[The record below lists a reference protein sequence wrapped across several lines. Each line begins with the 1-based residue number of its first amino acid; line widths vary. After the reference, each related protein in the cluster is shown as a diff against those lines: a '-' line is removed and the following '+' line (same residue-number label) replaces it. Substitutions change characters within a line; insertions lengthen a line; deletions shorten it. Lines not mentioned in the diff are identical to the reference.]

1 MTSNELQAIARFRTR
16 PGQQGIAL
24 LLVMMVVLLV
34 MVVVTELQLSAR
46 VDLQVSANEMDD
58 FAVEYAMRGAVDA
71 ARYLLKLDGGENS
84 NDGLQDKWAEPD
96 KWLQLDF
103 GEGMRVKIDVV
114 DESRKYNLYWI
125 LKGKPT
131 DRRNAVDRLVSIID
145 LMREG
150 TNHDLSPAESADLAT
165 QIIDYV
171 KVRRAGKKKEY
182 EGIQLPPTRNN
193 VLLSLQE
200 LIPFVG
206 EFVFYDQVAAD
217 GEKLAGLERFITIWS
232 DGKTNV
238 NTADFVVLQC
248 YFPPAEREKAKQI
261 IEARESLS
269 DPEKNPELN
278 QPPSIGKKKE
288 EPFIGI
294 KKLDDLV
301 KAGAISNKD
310 KQRLGAFLGTS
321 SQVFSVFI
329 TAKKNK
335 TYRRQRLVI
344 RREKN
349 KLYTLLTEFRKD
361 RRIQMG
367 EDVEDPFAEEE
378 DLEGVDPSKLLKGE

>member
-24 LLVMMVVLLV
+24 LLVMMVVMLV

-71 ARYLLKLDGGENS
+71 ARYLLKQDGGENS
-84 NDGLQDKWAEPD
+84 NDGLQDKWAEPE
-96 KWLQLDF
+96 KWLQLEF
-103 GEGMRVKIDVV
+103 GEEIRVKIDVV

-165 QIIDYV
+165 RIVDYV

-182 EGIQLPPTRNN
+182 EGIVLPPTRKN

-206 EFVFYDQVAAD
+206 EFVFYDQVADD
-217 GEKLAGLERFITIWS
+217 GEKLPGLERFITIWS
-232 DGKTNV
+232 DGKSNV
-238 NTADFVVLQC
+238 NTADWVVLQC
-248 YFPPAEREKAKQI
+248 YFPPAEREKANQI

-278 QPPSIGKKKE
+278 KPPSLGKKKE

-310 KQRLGAFLGTS
+310 KQRLSPFLGTS
-321 SQVFSVFI
+321 SQVFSVFV
-329 TAKKNK
+329 TAKKQK

-349 KLYTLLTEFRKD
+349 KLYTLLNEFRKD

-378 DLEGVDPSKLLKGE
+378 ELEGVDPAKLLKGE